1 MTNGITVRVLGDY
14 GPFSQI
20 GKSIGYQVTI
30 GGSSFLIDCGSP
42 LFQQIELETLINIKG
57 LFVTHCH
64 DDHKR
69 WFTDLALFNIYSPAS
84 SGPIPLFTSEEVN
97 RGLSISAEPSLY
109 TSLSHD
115 SERIVDLGYHDYV
128 NFRIIGPRARYRI
141 VDTQLAPGNRQLAV
155 LDEAG
160 RPVGPERAKIV
171 ISAKTGSA
179 RLLFLDPVYREWIEP
194 ESFYGFSSKSFYE
207 ADDNCYRDPSGFTI
221 SAVKA
226 PVWHGIPGIGLKF
239 ATPGES
245 LVFSSDTAHDT
256 ELWKRLHTT
265 KRTPSHS
272 LSEQEFASASIIT
285 GDINDFI
292 ERTWSE
298 ERYLEAIGSFTDAV
312 VIHDIADRNSVVH
325 TDYNNLDRTVLE
337 RGRTILTH
345 SPDKIT
351 SEWVLSQ
358 AGKQFRITGNECQE
372 VVDGAL
378 YPLNADIYHKDEG
391 RFFVGYRKLDGEVGV
406 LENGGLLSLEGDSDR
421 QAGRELYRVDLYEDI
436 AGGYFPHIL
445 DSNTIYKE
453 RADRRVELVEFSET
467 GSCGKVVE
475 SVRDRLLAGANG

>member
-1 MTNGITVRVLGDY
+1 M
-14 GPFSQI
+14 
-20 GKSIGYQVTI
+20 
-30 GGSSFLIDCGSP
+30 
-42 LFQQIELETLINIKG
+42 
-57 LFVTHCH
+57 
-64 DDHKR
+64 
-69 WFTDLALFNIYSPAS
+69 
-84 SGPIPLFTSEEVN
+84 
-97 RGLSISAEPSLY
+97 
-109 TSLSHD
+109 
-115 SERIVDLGYHDYV
+115 
-128 NFRIIGPRARYRI
+128 
-141 VDTQLAPGNRQLAV
+141 
-155 LDEAG
+155 
-160 RPVGPERAKIV
+160 
-171 ISAKTGSA
+171 
-179 RLLFLDPVYREWIEP
+179 
-194 ESFYGFSSKSFYE
+194 
-207 ADDNCYRDPSGFTI
+207 
-221 SAVKA
+221 
-226 PVWHGIPGIGLKF
+226 
-239 ATPGES
+239 
-245 LVFSSDTAHDT
+245 
-256 ELWKRLHTT
+256 
-265 KRTPSHS
+265 
-272 LSEQEFASASIIT
+272 
-285 GDINDFI
+285 
-292 ERTWSE
+292 
-298 ERYLEAIGSFTDAV
+298 